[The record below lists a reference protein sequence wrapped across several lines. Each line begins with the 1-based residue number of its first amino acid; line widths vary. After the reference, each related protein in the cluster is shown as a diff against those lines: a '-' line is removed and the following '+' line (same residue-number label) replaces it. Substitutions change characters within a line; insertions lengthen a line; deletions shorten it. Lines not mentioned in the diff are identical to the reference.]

1 MPLLLVL
8 GVLFALLSSLGGFLL
23 LSYLFLTQR
32 GAPRLTPINKTRDE
46 LPLVSLI
53 VTAKN
58 EGKTI
63 ERCLRSILSQTYPNL
78 EILVVDDSSTD
89 NTIDVVTQVAKDY
102 GRIRLIE
109 AGEKPEGWIGKSWPC
124 WRGYESSKG
133 GLLLFFDADSF
144 FEKIECVQESVEYVL
159 DEGIDIFSLT
169 PRVITKGIWSNST
182 IPIFSAAI
190 DILYPMEHVNDPKS
204 SRAYVYGTY
213 VLVRREAYEK
223 IDGHRAV
230 RELIVEDAALARRA
244 KASGLKLRV
253 KQAPNYFAT
262 EWEEERKAIYSGMER
277 VMSSSIRAYGL
288 ISILDAIFVF
298 FVALYPLLFI
308 LFGLVLDYHLL
319 LTNQVFQIGF
329 IASVL
334 NVVFMLLIVSNE
346 LKKVVGRI
354 GLLPLLY
361 PLGIVL
367 FISAIV
373 TTSIKVSRG
382 DAAIE
387 WKGVKYSQATSN

>member
-1 MPLLLVL
+1 
-8 GVLFALLSSLGGFLL
+8 
-23 LSYLFLTQR
+23 
-32 GAPRLTPINKTRDE
+32 
-46 LPLVSLI
+46 
-53 VTAKN
+53 
-58 EGKTI
+58 
-63 ERCLRSILSQTYPNL
+63 
-78 EILVVDDSSTD
+78 
-89 NTIDVVTQVAKDY
+89 
-102 GRIRLIE
+102 LIE
-109 AGEKPEGWIGKSWPC
+109 AGQKPEGWIGKSWPC

-133 GLLLFFDADSF
+133 RLLLFFDADSF

-169 PRVITKGIWSNST
+169 PRVMTKGIWSNST

-190 DILYPMEHVNDPKS
+190 DILYPMEQVNDPKS

-230 RELIVEDAALARRA
+230 REMIVEDAALARRA

-308 LFGLVLDYHLL
+308 LFGLIFDYHLV
-319 LTNQVFQIGF
+319 LTSLVFQIGF

-334 NVVFMLLIVSNE
+334 DVVFVLLIVSNE
-346 LKKVVGRI
+346 LKKVVGQI

>member
-32 GAPRLTPINKTRDE
+32 GAPRLTPIKKTRDN

-58 EGKTI
+58 EGKAI

-109 AGEKPEGWIGKSWPC
+109 AGQKPEGWIGKSWPC

-190 DILYPMEHVNDPKS
+190 DILYPMEQVNDPKS

-288 ISILDAIFVF
+288 SSILDAIFVF

-319 LTNQVFQIGF
+319 HTSQVFQIGF

-334 NVVFMLLIVSNE
+334 DVVFMLLIVSNE